1 LPPRLRNDRRPRP
14 TRPGASAN
22 GNHAGRFGRA
32 LLLSPAA
39 RTSAATADGVTGL
52 SAPAGTADS
61 AEAPPAAGAAAPEAP
76 QQRPSWTER
85 LDGLRAG
92 RSWPA
97 WIGSVLT
104 RHWLAAILLIAGL
117 VMRIL
122 AQLAYSPAIL
132 YIDSVKYLYNGWE
145 GTDPVG
151 YRFLLKPLADLGGL
165 ASVTAFQHLCGLG
178 MAVLIYALLLRR
190 GANRYLAAL
199 AMAPILLDGYQLQAE
214 QTIMPDVLFEAML
227 VVAFVVFLWRETAT
241 WRTVIITGLVLG
253 CAVTVREVGL
263 ISIAPPLLYLVVA
276 KREDWLDIFG
286 KCVAIIVAFVVPIF
300 LYGAYSLDT
309 THHLLSEKGS
319 TAGRFAEAV
328 DCKTIKLPPAVRPMC
343 PTPAEQK
350 ESPDWLEHS
359 PYSPLIKGIK
369 PSERP
374 ILVSEF
380 DHAVEK
386 QQPVRVAE
394 SILRDAIRLFEIDR
408 TDIAATTPIWRWQFQ
423 THFPTFK
430 REVFVRPDGT
440 IVLGYQVHFSSPWHY
455 YQLPTAWGG
464 KAKINK
470 PLASFLRSYQLNGG
484 FTPGPLLLAFTILG
498 LIGSVLALVR
508 KWNSPRGRQ
517 IALASG
523 FFFAAALG
531 LLLVADLYV
540 FSWRYQL
547 MALITLPPAGALGF
561 AALTDLFRR
570 RGSAGDGPAAIKSSA
585 VDSGAADAGASVA

>member
-22 GNHAGRFGRA
+22 GSHAGRFGRA
-32 LLLSPAA
+32 LLLASAA
-39 RTSAATADGVTGL
+39 RTRAVAADGLTTPELPV
-52 SAPAGTADS
+52 PAGAADAAEPPS
-61 AEAPPAAGAAAPEAP
+61 AVRAAGAE
-76 QQRPSWTER
+76 QRRTWTER
-85 LDGLRAG
+85 IDGLRAG

-104 RHWLAAILLIAGL
+104 RHWLAALLLLAGL

-151 YRFLLKPLADLGGL
+151 YRILLKPLADLTGL
-165 ASVTAFQHLCGLG
+165 ASVTAVQHLFGLA
-178 MAVLIYALLLRR
+178 MAVLIYLLLLRR

-214 QTIMPDVLFEAML
+214 QTIMPDVFFEFLL
-227 VVAFVVFLWRETAT
+227 VVAFVVFLWQETAT
-241 WRTVIITGLVLG
+241 WRTVIITGFMLG

-263 ISIAPPLLYLVVA
+263 IAIVPPLLYLVVA
-276 KREDWLDIFG
+276 KREAWVDIFG
-286 KCVAIIVAFVVPIF
+286 KCVAVIVAFIIPIF
-300 LYGAYSLDT
+300 LYGGYSLAT

-319 TAGRFAEAV
+319 FAGRLAESV
-328 DCKTIKLPPAVRPMC
+328 DCVTIKLPAAVRPMC

-359 PYSPLIKGIK
+359 KYSPLIKGI
-369 PSERP
+369 PPGQRAL
-374 ILVSEF
+374 LVSEF
-380 DHAVEK
+380 DHAVER
-386 QQPVRVAE
+386 QQPLRVIG
-394 SILRDAIRLFEIDR
+394 SVLRDSIRLFEVNR
-408 TDIAATTPIWRWQFQ
+408 TDIAVTTPIWRWQFQ

-430 REVFVRPDGT
+430 GEIAVRKNGT
-440 IVLGYQVHFSSPWHY
+440 IILGYQVHFSSPWHY
-455 YQLPTAWGG
+455 YTMPKEWGG
-464 KAKINK
+464 KAKVNK
-470 PLASFLRSYQLNGG
+470 PIASFLRSYQLNGG
-484 FTPGPLLLAFTILG
+484 FTPGPLLLAFTIFG
-498 LIGSVLALVR
+498 LLGSVLALVR

-517 IALASG
+517 IALAAG
-523 FFFAAALG
+523 FFFATAVG
-531 LLLVADLYV
+531 LLLVADVYV

-547 MALITLPPAGALGF
+547 MALITLPPAGVLGF

-570 RGSAGDGPAAIKSSA
+570 RGSSGNAPAAVESS
-585 VDSGAADAGASVA
+585 AADAGASVA

>member
-1 LPPRLRNDRRPRP
+1 V
-14 TRPGASAN
+14 
-22 GNHAGRFGRA
+22 
-32 LLLSPAA
+32 
-39 RTSAATADGVTGL
+39 TADGLTTPEL
-52 SAPAGTADS
+52 PAPAGTADS
-61 AEAPPAAGAAAPEAP
+61 SESPSSAGAQSAAGREE
-76 QQRPSWTER
+76 RRTWTER
-85 LDGLRAG
+85 IDDHRGG

-104 RHWLAAILLIAGL
+104 RHWLAAILLTAGL

-122 AQLAYSPAIL
+122 AQVAYSPAIL

-151 YRFLLKPLADLGGL
+151 YRVLLKPLADLTGL
-165 ASVTAFQHLCGLG
+165 ASVTAVQHLFGLA
-178 MAVLIYALLLRR
+178 MAVLIYLLLLRR

-214 QTIMPDVLFEAML
+214 QTIMPDVFFEFIL

-241 WRTVIITGLVLG
+241 WRTVIVTGLLLG

-263 ISIAPPLLYLVVA
+263 IAVVPPLLYLVVA

-286 KCVAIIVAFVVPIF
+286 KCVAIIVAFIIPIF
-300 LYGAYSLDT
+300 LYGAYSLAT

-319 TAGRFAEAV
+319 FAGRYAEAV
-328 DCKTIKLPPAVRPMC
+328 DCQTIKLPPAVRPMC

-359 PYSPLIKGIK
+359 SNSPLIKGI
-369 PSERP
+369 PPQDRAAYIS
-374 ILVSEF
+374 IF

-386 QQPVRVAE
+386 QQPLRVVA
-394 SILRDAIRLFEIDR
+394 SVLRDSIRLFEVNR
-408 TDIAATTPIWRWQFQ
+408 TDIAVTTPIWRWQFQ

-430 REVFVRPDGT
+430 GEIAVLKNGT
-440 IVLGYQVHFSSPWHY
+440 IKLSYRVHFTSQPHTY
-455 YQLPTAWGG
+455 TMPTEWGG
-464 KAKINK
+464 KAKVNK
-470 PLASFLRSYQLNGG
+470 PIASFLRSYQLNGG

-523 FFFAAALG
+523 YFFATAVG
-531 LLLVADLYV
+531 LLLVADVYV

-547 MALITLPPAGALGF
+547 MALITLPAAGVLGF
-561 AALTDLFRR
+561 AALTDLFRG
-570 RGSAGDGPAAIKSSA
+570 RGSAGDGPAAVESGA
-585 VDSGAADAGASVA
+585 VDSAAADAGASVA